1 SEKEPTKTYD
11 YISPMASKY
20 GVYWGEPIH
29 DERYSTLEGIR
40 EATRLKQEATWK
52 TSFTLKADLFQ
63 TALNEGDEVRLV
75 YPSKDINMY
84 IRVVEINEVFDEEGD
99 LIDAEYTFGN
109 ENISAEYRKMQYD
122 AIQDVRDI
130 LLGKKPLPYNVLPKA
145 MRQAADI
152 ILDDTDSVMDY
163 RKDRMTG
170 HHSKNEGNNITVNA
184 SGLVLHH
191 NFEPTTAITHLGI
204 VANALTVGWIDT
216 NNIYIQGTEGHFI
229 IDGDMLKATDYNN
242 SELWTEIKPSGLTTK
257 GTLTNIRPDYYVDS
271 NGKEFGKYMENGIP
285 NADVDVQ
292 RNRFMHPDVI
302 TFTGQRYVLDNRSDT
317 PGVVN
322 ETYACENLRSTHN
335 SKFIT
340 VGVGL
345 SYNTDSGSN
354 RALVEIVDQNTG
366 QVVADLNVFLRGEDG
381 TSWHDITFEV
391 GVPDYETPLAYQLKL
406 GSTLLSAKTIGMYV
420 NRVRQHG

>member
-1 SEKEPTKTYD
+1 RNDVLIHEDDNLVDLNIDTDTGSFCTAIKGYYDFQAVDGNDEDTSEKEPTKTYD

-152 ILDDTDSVMDY
+152 ILGDTDSVMDY

-170 HHSKNEGNNITVNA
+170 HHSKNEENNITVNA

-229 IDGDMLKATDYNN
+229 IDGDMLKATD
-242 SELWTEIKPSGLTTK
+242 
-257 GTLTNIRPDYYVDS
+257 
-271 NGKEFGKYMENGIP
+271 
-285 NADVDVQ
+285 
-292 RNRFMHPDVI
+292 
-302 TFTGQRYVLDNRSDT
+302 
-317 PGVVN
+317 
-322 ETYACENLRSTHN
+322 
-335 SKFIT
+335 
-340 VGVGL
+340 
-345 SYNTDSGSN
+345 
-354 RALVEIVDQNTG
+354 
-366 QVVADLNVFLRGEDG
+366 
-381 TSWHDITFEV
+381 
-391 GVPDYETPLAYQLKL
+391 
-406 GSTLLSAKTIGMYV
+406 
-420 NRVRQHG
+420 